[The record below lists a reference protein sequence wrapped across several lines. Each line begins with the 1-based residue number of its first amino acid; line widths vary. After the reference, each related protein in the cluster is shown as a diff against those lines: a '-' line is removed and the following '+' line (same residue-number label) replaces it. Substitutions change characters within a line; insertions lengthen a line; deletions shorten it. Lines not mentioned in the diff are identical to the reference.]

1 MRHYVLLTVAMMV
14 FFLALFGVAQ
24 ALDIEILT
32 RPDPWLERGGWI
44 AALVGLA
51 LLTGDVLLP
60 VPSTLVM
67 VANGALFGVVIG
79 TALSLVGSLG
89 AGLVGFGL
97 GRRSGALV
105 ARLVPEEEQRRANN
119 LLERWGD
126 LAIVVTRPVPI
137 VAETVAVLAGTSQ
150 LTWRRM
156 TLATLGGAL
165 PASLLYAVTGAT
177 AATFDNAVLIFGLV
191 LLVAGAFWALGR
203 WMGR

>member
-1 MRHYVLLTVAMMV
+1 MKHYVLLTVAMMV

-24 ALDIEILT
+24 ALDVEILT
-32 RPDPWLERGGWI
+32 RPEPWLERGGWM

-67 VANGALFGVVIG
+67 VANGALFGVAVG

-97 GRRSGALV
+97 GRRGGPWV
-105 ARLVPEEEQRRANN
+105 ARLVPEDEQQRANN

-137 VAETVAVLAGTSQ
+137 VAETVAVLAGTSS

-156 TLATLGGAL
+156 TLATLVGAL

-191 LLVAGAFWALGR
+191 LLVAGAFWVLGR